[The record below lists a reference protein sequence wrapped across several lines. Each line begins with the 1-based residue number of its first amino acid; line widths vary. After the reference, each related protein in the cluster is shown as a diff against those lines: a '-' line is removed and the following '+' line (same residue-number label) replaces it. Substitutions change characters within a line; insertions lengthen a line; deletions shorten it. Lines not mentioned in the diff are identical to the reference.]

1 MVKIKHFLIND
12 TFLSK
17 SDFYRQSFWFEEDFE
32 YLNIKEKKKKITK
45 RGSLIEN
52 KNVFKKIERKKTK
65 QLSNSPI
72 TIDKLMKK
80 EETKVSSIKDFLF
93 NIWKDEKGNNFNFKE
108 FINVLKISRYVN
120 ELEEPSGVKYY
131 DLVFAD

>member
-1 MVKIKHFLIND
+1 MIHFYQKVIFID
-12 TFLSK
+12 KVFG
-17 SDFYRQSFWFEEDFE
+17 
-32 YLNIKEKKKKITK
+32 LNKKKKEKKITK

-131 DLVFAD
+131 DLVFSD